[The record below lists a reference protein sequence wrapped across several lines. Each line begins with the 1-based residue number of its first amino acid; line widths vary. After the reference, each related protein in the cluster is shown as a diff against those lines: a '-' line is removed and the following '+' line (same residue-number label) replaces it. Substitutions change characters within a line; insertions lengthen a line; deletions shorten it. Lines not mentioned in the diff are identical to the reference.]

1 MRDVYRIVVDA
12 MGGDHAPAE
21 IVQGAAEAS
30 LTLPSAEIILVGDV
44 ATIGSLLPRMR
55 HDGARV
61 RIHHVP
67 SFVAK
72 ADNPVETGAGEFDAS
87 ISAAV
92 EVVASGEGDAV
103 VSAGST
109 RAAVLACT
117 RSWKLIAGVRQAALA
132 AVFPT
137 EVRRGDTDDPFSLL
151 LDVGAAIDATGEDLV
166 RFAAM
171 GSAYAK
177 LISHNRRPRVALLS
191 NGNEPNKGPPT
202 VSRAHT
208 ALRAAT
214 DLNFIGNIEGLDIPC
229 GVADVVVT
237 SGFVGNVVI
246 KMLEGV
252 SETVVRLAR
261 YAHKERLAW
270 RLGLVA
276 LSSAIDQLKTVTD
289 WRQYGGAPLLGFTHP
304 FIKAHGRSNAR
315 AIANAVKVAHKA
327 LAGDLCSSI
336 ERAVASVEHLA
347 RDAPGNIGTRDHA

>member
-1 MRDVYRIVVDA
+1 MRRVYRIVVDA
-12 MGGDHAPAE
+12 MGGDNAPAE
-21 IVQGAAEAS
+21 VVQGAAEAS
-30 LTLPSAEIILVGDV
+30 LTLPGAEIILVGDA
-44 ATIGSLLPRMR
+44 ATIGAILPRMR

-61 RIHHVP
+61 RVHHVP
-67 SFVAK
+67 PF
-72 ADNPVETGAGEFDAS
+72 TGAAVPSATPGAEEPDAP
-87 ISAAV
+87 IAAAV
-92 EVVASGEGDAV
+92 ELVARGEGDAV
-103 VSAGST
+103 VSAGNT
-109 RAAVLACT
+109 RAAVLACS
-117 RSWKLIAGVRQAALA
+117 RRWQLIGGVRRAALA

-151 LDVGAAIDATGEDLV
+151 LDVGAEIDATAEDLV
-166 RFAAM
+166 GFAVM

-177 LISHNRRPRVALLS
+177 LVSHNRRPRVALLS
-191 NGNEPNKGPPT
+191 NGSEPSKGPAE
-202 VSRAHT
+202 VIRAHA
-208 ALRAAT
+208 ALSAAAQ
-214 DLNFIGNIEGLDIPC
+214 LNFIGNIEGLDIPC

-289 WRQYGGAPLLGFTHP
+289 WRQYGGAPLLGFTYP

-315 AIANAVKVAHKA
+315 AMTNAVKVAHKA
-327 LAGDLCSSI
+327 LAGDLCGSI
-336 ERAVASVEHLA
+336 ERAMAAVASRA
-347 RDAPGNIGTRDHA
+347 GDHS

>member
-1 MRDVYRIVVDA
+1 
-12 MGGDHAPAE
+12 MGGDNAPAE

-30 LTLPSAEIILVGDV
+30 LTIPSAEIILVGD
-44 ATIGSLLPRMR
+44 AGIIGDLLPRMR

-61 RIHHVP
+61 RIRHVP
-67 SFVAK
+67 SLG
-72 ADNPVETGAGEFDAS
+72 GAGAPDAS
-87 ISAAV
+87 VVAAV
-92 EVVASGEGDAV
+92 ELVANGEGDAV
-103 VSAGST
+103 VSAGDT
-109 RAAVLACT
+109 RASVLACS
-117 RSWKLIAGVRQAALA
+117 RHWKLITGVRRAALA

-151 LDVGAAIDATGEDLV
+151 LDVGATIDATAEDLV
-166 RFAAM
+166 GFAVM
-171 GSAYAK
+171 GSAYAQ
-177 LISHNRRPRVALLS
+177 LVSHNRRPRIALLS
-191 NGNEPNKGPPT
+191 NGSEPNKGPPEVT
-202 VSRAHT
+202 HAH
-208 ALRAAT
+208 AILRAAT

-304 FIKAHGRSNAR
+304 MIKAHGRSNAR

-327 LAGDLCSSI
+327 LAGDLCGSI
-336 ERAVASVEHLA
+336 ESAMASVERRATDMTEKSL
-347 RDAPGNIGTRDHA
+347 IKDHN